1 VSARAI
7 KIVVGAVVVAV
18 AVGALVWVGVGKGS
32 VYYYSVSELL
42 AKGAQQQVRVS
53 GQLVGGTVEGL
64 GTTNLKFVLHDRVQ
78 SAQTISV
85 VYKGVIPDSFKDQAD
100 AEVVAEG
107 DLAAGGP
114 FTATL
119 LIPKCP
125 SKYVAA
131 AK

>member
-1 VSARAI
+1 MSSRAI

-18 AVGALVWVGVGKGS
+18 AVGALVWVGVGRGS

-42 AKGAQQQVRVS
+42 AKGPAQQVRVS
-53 GQLVGGTVEGL
+53 GELVAGTVEGL
-64 GTTNLKFVLHDRVQ
+64 GTTTLKFALHDRDQ
-78 SAQTISV
+78 IDQTISV
-85 VYKGVIPDSFKDQAD
+85 VYNGAIPDSFKDQAD

-107 DLAAGGP
+107 DFGAGGS
-114 FTATL
+114 FVATV

-125 SKYVAA
+125 SKYEA